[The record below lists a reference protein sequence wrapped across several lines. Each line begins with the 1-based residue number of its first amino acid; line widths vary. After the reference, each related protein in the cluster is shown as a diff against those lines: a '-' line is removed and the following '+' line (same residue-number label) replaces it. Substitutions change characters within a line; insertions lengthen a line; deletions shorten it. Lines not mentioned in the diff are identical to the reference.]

1 MDGPR
6 GRCRRHSELNTW
18 VFRKWVRV
26 RLSAWSSNT
35 ITVSTFAKTTM
46 TSRFKTVPEDFLNHL
61 KSTIPGFDL
70 ETERHQFAMARM
82 AWIGRTKSNQ
92 HVHVDHDMSFTHEY
106 LEEEFGRAKFD
117 TVNARLK
124 LFRVSSNW
132 SKRNRYTK
140 GYSFSAVLRDGVSE
154 YLTAS
159 PWTSTTRLMTAPR
172 RAVKTVPPAVASKD
186 KSGVTTSAWTAAKKL
201 NVAKVDLKAL
211 ATLKSELLAGCVDL
225 IKIEAAGEPDD
236 DSPRGDVE
244 RAIETIDKVCRLAM
258 TEGPGEGYM
267 AHHYEESDSG
277 RLYPTGIS
285 LASAQT
291 VVKDAALTGCWEYDI
306 SNCHYAILAQ
316 MSARFGHTCADID
329 DYIKNKAVIRE
340 TIAKQAGVS
349 LRKAKICLV
358 ALMYGARSSTWHE
371 NAIPLEIGEEAAKK
385 LYATPLFKGLSGD
398 IAKARTAV
406 ILRSPKTRVGSIVNA
421 FGKSIAGTASQLQKM
436 AHLLQGVEAKALQ
449 AVVNRYPDDIVLVQ
463 HDGFV
468 STARLDVNA
477 LSDAIFAGTGYRL
490 ELEERLLAADA
501 DKYFSS
507 RI

>member
-1 MDGPR
+1 
-6 GRCRRHSELNTW
+6 
-18 VFRKWVRV
+18 
-26 RLSAWSSNT
+26 
-35 ITVSTFAKTTM
+35 
-46 TSRFKTVPEDFLNHL
+46 
-61 KSTIPGFDL
+61 
-70 ETERHQFAMARM
+70 
-82 AWIGRTKSNQ
+82 
-92 HVHVDHDMSFTHEY
+92 
-106 LEEEFGRAKFD
+106 
-117 TVNARLK
+117 
-124 LFRVSSNW
+124 
-132 SKRNRYTK
+132 
-140 GYSFSAVLRDGVSE
+140 
-154 YLTAS
+154 
-159 PWTSTTRLMTAPR
+159 
-172 RAVKTVPPAVASKD
+172 
-186 KSGVTTSAWTAAKKL
+186 
-201 NVAKVDLKAL
+201 
-211 ATLKSELLAGCVDL
+211 
-225 IKIEAAGEPDD
+225 
-236 DSPRGDVE
+236 
-244 RAIETIDKVCRLAM
+244 
-258 TEGPGEGYM
+258 M

-329 DYIKNKAVIRE
+329 DYLKNKAVIRE

-398 IAKARTAV
+398 IAKARTVV
-406 ILRSPKTRVGSIVNA
+406 ISRSPKTRVGSVLNA